1 MAAARVEV
9 DVWSDYV
16 CPFCYL
22 EMPELARVQERF
34 GDTVAIRWRAFEL
47 RPDPV
52 PTLDPD
58 GEYLHRVWGEAVH
71 PMAAARGMVLRLPP
85 VQPRSRLAHE
95 AAAFARDRDRF
106 DAVHEAL
113 FRAFFQDGRDL
124 AEVPVLKDVAAG
136 AGLDPDALG
145 AALAEGRYTAGVL
158 AEEALAR
165 RLGLTGVPATVV
177 GRAGA
182 EEGER
187 VLVSGAQPAEM
198 LERAVRRFA

>member
-1 MAAARVEV
+1 MAAASVEV

-22 EMPELARVQERF
+22 EMPELARLQERF

-52 PTLDPD
+52 PTLDPN
-58 GEYLHRVWGEAVH
+58 GEYLHRVWGEAVY
-71 PMAAARGMVLRLPP
+71 PMASARGLVLRLPP

-95 AAAFARDRDRF
+95 AAAFARDRGHF

-124 AEVPVLKDVAAG
+124 AEASVLMDVAAG

-145 AALAEGRYTAGVL
+145 AALTQGCHTAGVL
-158 AEEALAR
+158 ADEAVAR
-165 RLGLTGVPATVV
+165 RLGLTGVPAMVV
-177 GRAGA
+177 GHAGG
-182 EEGER
+182 GER
-187 VLVSGAQPAEM
+187 VLVSGAQPFEV
-198 LERAVRRFA
+198 LERAVRRFV

>member
-1 MAAARVEV
+1 MAARVEL

-22 EMPELARVQERF
+22 EMPELDRLRERF
-34 GDTVAIRWRAFEL
+34 GDAVAIRWRAFEL

-58 GEYLHRVWGEAVH
+58 GEYLHRVWGEAVY

-95 AAAFARDRDRF
+95 TAAFARERGRF
-106 DAVHEAL
+106 DAVHEGL

-124 AEVPVLKDVAAG
+124 ADVSVLRDVAAG
-136 AGLDPDALG
+136 AGLDPDALD
-145 AALAEGRYTAGVL
+145 AALAEGRHTAGVL
-158 AEEALAR
+158 AEEEAAR
-165 RLGLTGVPATVV
+165 RLGLTGVPAAVV
-177 GRAGA
+177 GRAGGA
-182 EEGER
+182 ER
-187 VLVSGAQPAEM
+187 ALVSGAQPAEV